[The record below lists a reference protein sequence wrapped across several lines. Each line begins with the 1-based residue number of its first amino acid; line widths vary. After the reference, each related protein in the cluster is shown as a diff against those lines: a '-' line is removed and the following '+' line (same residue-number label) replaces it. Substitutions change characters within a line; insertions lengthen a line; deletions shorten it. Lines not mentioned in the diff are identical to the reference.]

1 MFNRV
6 FGRREQEEEVRGM
19 NRLPPGQSLTQ
30 KFPVLHYG
38 PTPHTDLSKWDFRV
52 FGLVEEE
59 KVWNWEAFNKLPRT
73 KLTLDI
79 HCVTRW
85 SKFDT
90 DWEGVSLKTLVDEG
104 FIKPKPEAKYVI
116 QHCEVGYTTN
126 TPIDMV
132 LQDNF
137 LLATHFDGKPLE
149 LEHGWPLRGVI
160 GAFPDRSEKKSAYL
174 WKGGK
179 WLRGLEFRA
188 DDQLGFWERAGY
200 HNEADPWQEQRFAG
214 GRWF

>member
-1 MFNRV
+1 MLERIFSRRDEERRV
-6 FGRREQEEEVRGM
+6 RDQ

-38 PTPHTDLSKWDFRV
+38 PTPKSDLKDWDFKI

-59 KVWNWEAFNKLPRT
+59 KVWSWEEFNRLPRQKVT
-73 KLTLDI
+73 MDI

-90 DWEGVSLKTLVDEG
+90 VWEGVLLKTLVEEG
-104 FIKPKPEAKYVI
+104 LVSPKPEANFVI
-116 QHCEVGYTTN
+116 QHCEQGYTTN
-126 TPIDMV
+126 LPLTAMMHENV
-132 LQDNF
+132 LM
-137 LLATHFDGKPLE
+137 ATHFDGKPLE
-149 LEHGWPLRGVI
+149 LEHGWPLRVVVGS
-160 GAFPDRSEKKSAYL
+160 FPDRSEEWRAYF

-188 DDQLGFWERAGY
+188 SDQLGFWERNGY
-200 HNEADPWQEQRFAG
+200 HNEADPWREQRFSYG
-214 GRWF
+214 W